1 MVAARSPSH
10 LKAALRLACDAGF
23 LGKKNVMRILVIEDD
38 PVLLDGLKAGL
49 GLLGATVDTVS
60 SCADGHAALGTNT
73 FDAMVLDLM
82 LPDGS
87 GLELLTKIRSAGD
100 RTPILLLTALD
111 EVSDRIKGLDAGA
124 DDYLGKPFDLD
135 ELAAR
140 VRAIV
145 RRRAG
150 RATSSLTHKG
160 IMLDPATFAATVA
173 GKPISLSRREFAVL
187 AALMERPD
195 AIRSKADLEERLY
208 GWQEEVESNAVE
220 VHIHNLRSKIGRDAI
235 ETVRGLGYRMRDKNS

>member
-1 MVAARSPSH
+1 
-10 LKAALRLACDAGF
+10 
-23 LGKKNVMRILVIEDD
+23 MRILAIEDD

-60 SCADGHAALGTNT
+60 SCADGYAALDTT
-73 FDAMVLDLM
+73 AFDAIVLDLM

-87 GLELLTKIRSAGD
+87 GLDLLRTIRAAGN
-100 RTPILLLTALD
+100 RTPVLLLTALD
-111 EVSDRIKGLDAGA
+111 EVSDRIRGLDAGA

-150 RATSSLTHKG
+150 RATSSQTHDDLVLDTASLT
-160 IMLDPATFAATVA
+160 ATLA
-173 GKPISLSRREFAVL
+173 GKPVSLSRREFAVL
-187 AALMERPD
+187 AALMERPGT
-195 AIRSKADLEERLY
+195 IRSQR
-208 GWQEEVESNAVE
+208 
-220 VHIHNLRSKIGRDAI
+220 
-235 ETVRGLGYRMRDKNS
+235 

>member
-1 MVAARSPSH
+1 
-10 LKAALRLACDAGF
+10 
-23 LGKKNVMRILVIEDD
+23 MRILVIEDD

-60 SCADGHAALGTNT
+60 SCADGHAALATNT
-73 FDAMVLDLM
+73 FDAIVLDLM

-87 GLELLTKIRSAGD
+87 GLDLLKKIRSAGNS
-100 RTPILLLTALD
+100 TPTLLLTALD
-111 EVSDRIKGLDAGA
+111 EVSDRIRGLDAGA

-150 RATSSLTHKG
+150 RATSILTCNG
-160 IMLDPATFAATVA
+160 IQLDPATFAATIA

-195 AIRSKADLEERLY
+195 AIRSKTDLEERLY

-235 ETVRGLGYRMRDKNS
+235 VTVRGLGYRMRGKKS